1 MENNREWKYCVVGN
15 IVQTRIDE
23 NGVLRYGTS
32 AFSGGTKVYICGKY
46 WDERVKTIT
55 VIGLDRFK
63 KFTVS
68 DISPNTIENVRCQ
81 RVYKPKVLELMD
93 NFEFWDYWWGNTK
106 KEKKS
111 AELFVEKWNNL
122 FNKKQ

>member
-1 MENNREWKYCVVGN
+1 MENNREWRYCVVGN
-15 IVQTRIDE
+15 IVKTRIDK

-32 AFSGGTKVYICGKY
+32 AFTGGTKVYICGKY
-46 WDERVKTIT
+46 WDERVKAIT

-68 DISPNTIENVRCQ
+68 DIPPNAIINVRCQ
-81 RVYKPKVLELMD
+81 RVFKPKVLELMD
-93 NFEFWDYWWGNTK
+93 NFEFWDWWWGNTTE
-106 KEKKS
+106 EKKS

>member
-81 RVYKPKVLELMD
+81 RVYNPKVLEIMD
-93 NFEFWDYWWGNTK
+93 DFEFWDYWWGNTTE
-106 KEKKS
+106 EKKS